1 MNYHFSQQSL
11 NLHFKLMLLFPLCC
25 SRSKRLLALSRGVDE
40 LSPVPVLISLEKPG
54 RKSCV
59 LKQGSRDLSQ
69 SLPCPS
75 TLATQLVSAKQYLLP
90 KKKHSKV
97 LVKIVMCYQRPVQKQ
112 GQGTTRSVQLCIQI
126 VQCSLSFTFLKQQLF
141 SCSTDDACS
150 APNTS
155 SVSQTDV
162 ESCLCWLHPLC
173 TTFMTFLAFYCYI
186 FGYHST

>member
-90 KKKHSKV
+90 KKETLQSFSQNCHV
-97 LVKIVMCYQRPVQKQ
+97 LLE
-112 GQGTTRSVQLCIQI
+112 T
-126 VQCSLSFTFLKQQLF
+126 
-141 SCSTDDACS
+141 STKAGVGDHQVS
-150 APNTS
+150 AIMYS
-155 SVSQTDV
+155 DCVV
-162 ESCLCWLHPLC
+162 
-173 TTFMTFLAFYCYI
+173 
-186 FGYHST
+186 